1 MPVHVHMT
9 CSYGVE
15 ERSCA
20 CYRLP
25 MWWLKKECKDRRGGT
40 GGTITLYTTTSR
52 YLLLAHLLLVVVGED
67 F

>member
-1 MPVHVHMT
+1 
-9 CSYGVE
+9 
-15 ERSCA
+15 
-20 CYRLP
+20 

-52 YLLLAHLLLVVVGED
+52 YLLLAHLLVVVVGED